1 MTRTRVSVALLAI
14 LTMAAAL
21 AAAPAALAEE
31 TTCRGTIGA
40 RTVDNLRVPEGAAC
54 TLTGTTVKGT
64 IKVESKA
71 TLDASRVRVVGNV
84 QAENHKFVSL
94 TGSTVGGSVQ
104 FDQGGAF
111 KVANTDVEGSIQVT
125 SNSGRSRLKAN
136 TVNQDVQVFSHRDGI
151 AIVDNRIDGNLQ
163 CKENTP
169 PPTGGGNRVQG
180 NKEDQCRTL

>member
-1 MTRTRVSVALLAI
+1 MTW
-14 LTMAAAL
+14 
-21 AAAPAALAEE
+21 
-31 TTCRGTIGA
+31 TTIQGTITVERNA
-40 RTVDNLRVPEGAAC
+40 R
-54 TLTGTTVKGT
+54 
-64 IKVESKA
+64 
-71 TLDASRVRVVGNV
+71 LDASRVRVVGNV
-84 QAENHKFVSL
+84 QAENHRFVSL

-125 SNSGRSRLKAN
+125 SNSGQSRLKAN

-169 PPTGGGNRVQG
+169 APTGGGNRVQG
-180 NKEDQCRTL
+180 NKEDQCKRL